1 MTEREIKS
9 GCMPS
14 TDFRYE
20 EFEGLLASF
29 FLTLLCLKD
38 RSGEDGE
45 AFQQAVEILNGF
57 AERHNVRLPEEA
69 AKEPRATQE
78 AWGQPSAFSS
88 CFTLLD
94 MMSSFWRDFG
104 VGADPKTHDGM
115 ERFRL
120 GRLLLIL
127 LDRHKA
133 ITAKFQ
139 EYEGKQVPIGVQEK
153 HPAMRQSFESILTNE
168 KTSSQA
174 G

>member
-1 MTEREIKS
+1 MAEREIKS

-14 TDFRYE
+14 TDFHYE

-29 FLTLLCLKD
+29 YLTLLCLKD
-38 RSGEDGE
+38 RPGEDSE
-45 AFQQAVEILNGF
+45 AFQQALEILNGF
-57 AERHNVRLPEEA
+57 AERHFVRLPEEA

-78 AWGQPSAFSS
+78 VWGQPSAFTS

-94 MMSSFWRDFG
+94 MMGSFWRDFS
-104 VGADPKTHDGM
+104 VGANPKTQDGM

-120 GRLLLIL
+120 GRCILVL
-127 LDRHKA
+127 LDRHRV

-153 HPAMRQSFESILTNE
+153 LPAMRQSLESILSE
-168 KTSSQA
+168 KYR
-174 G
+174 GKD